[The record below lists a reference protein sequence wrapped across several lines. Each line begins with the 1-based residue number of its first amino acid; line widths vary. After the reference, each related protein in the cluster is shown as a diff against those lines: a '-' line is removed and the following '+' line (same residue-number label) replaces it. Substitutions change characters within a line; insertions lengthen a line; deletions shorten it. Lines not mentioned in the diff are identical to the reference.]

1 MKTEIAE
8 IYYKSDFKFV
18 LHLFDATETEI
29 FGPQFDWRAR
39 FYTGAK
45 SFVAQCIGGV
55 CTNCYVDDEG
65 AVHIV
70 ANSHGLAPG
79 ELLCEFRAFIDS
91 ERFPDGT
98 EDVIHAAPL
107 GIVLTMSHCDCPRE
121 LSATVQLP
129 AYVRNLDQ
137 NLAAIEEAIGCS
149 LDEIN
154 RRLEQLLG
162 REPAEVPS
170 TPVEAVGKRGI
181 TPAYLTR
188 GAIPFHAET
197 GRVYRNCGY
206 IKYGPVTPGEPKT
219 IVPPTVLTLNRFL
232 NEEDPVVLQ
241 LRDGARYDLEFG
253 EVHNP
258 EKYVMPRAYIT
269 NYSVTEFPY
278 IRKNAAGEF
287 ELLEEGDVDV
297 VDRALAPPVIP
308 MMPKGFE
315 PTDYESKPAAIAA
328 LLGVGVHCIELQRRK
343 KKKGALR
350 KKWAKST
357 GNGNFKSEPTGWL
370 QGVFRV
376 RFVRKKIKSEW
387 TYFSAKGRSIQQI

>member
-18 LHLFDATETEI
+18 LHLFDATDTEI
-29 FGPQFDWRAR
+29 IDPQFDWRAR

-65 AVHIV
+65 LVHVV

-91 ERFPDGT
+91 EQFPDGT

-129 AYVRNLDQ
+129 AYVRNLDRG
-137 NLAAIEEAIGCS
+137 LAAIEDAIGCS

-154 RRLEQLLG
+154 TRLEQLLG

-170 TPVEAVGKRGI
+170 TPVETVGKRGI
-181 TPAYLTR
+181 TPTYLTR
-188 GAIPFHAET
+188 GAIPFHAEP

-206 IKYGPVTPGEPKT
+206 IKYGMVTPDRPK
-219 IVPPTVLTLNRFL
+219 VVEPPTVHLSNKIQ
-232 NEEDPVVLQ
+232 EEYSPVELQ
-241 LRDGARYDLEFG
+241 LGNGLEFG
-253 EVHNP
+253 EIESEGGGINLRV
-258 EKYVMPRAYIT
+258 YIT
-269 NYSVTEFPY
+269 NYPVSEFPY

-287 ELLEEGDVDV
+287 ELLTEGDVDV

-308 MMPKGFE
+308 PIPEEFDPLNHANKLE
-315 PTDYESKPAAIAA
+315 AVAT
-328 LLGVGVHCIELQRRK
+328 LLGVPDGSIELQRRK
-343 KKKGALR
+343 KTNQKR
-350 KKWAKST
+350 KKWANVT
-357 GNGNFKSEPTGWL
+357 GKGSEKCPATGWL

-376 RFVRKKIKSEW
+376 RFVRQKIKSDW
-387 TYFSAKGRSIQQI
+387 TYFSAKGRSIQPI

>member
-18 LHLFDATETEI
+18 LHLFDATGAEI

-98 EDVIHAAPL
+98 EDVIHAAPI

-137 NLAAIEEAIGCS
+137 NLAAIEAAIGCS

-154 RRLEQLLG
+154 SRLEQLLG
-162 REPAEVPS
+162 RELAEQPS
-170 TPVEAVGKRGI
+170 SPVEPIGKRGI
-181 TPAYLTR
+181 TPTYLTR
-188 GAIPFHAET
+188 GAIPFNAEP

-206 IKYGPVTPGEPKT
+206 IKYGTVADTPRIIE
-219 IVPPTVLTLNRFL
+219 PPTVHLPKKI
-232 NEEDPVVLQ
+232 EEKRNPVELQ
-241 LRDGARYDLEFG
+241 LQDGAFTYIEFG
-253 EVHNP
+253 EVGP
-258 EKYVMPRAYIT
+258 VDGFLTPRVYIT
-269 NYSVTEFPY
+269 NYSVFEFPY

-287 ELLEEGDVDV
+287 ELLTEGDVDV

-308 MMPKGFE
+308 PGPEEFE
-315 PTDYESKPAAIAA
+315 PLNYANKQEAVAA
-328 LLGVGVHCIELQRRK
+328 LLGVPKGAIELQRRK
-343 KKKGALR
+343 KTNQKR
-350 KKWAKST
+350 KKWAKVT
-357 GNGNFKSEPTGWL
+357 GIGNEKCPATAWL

-376 RFVRKKIKSEW
+376 RFVRQKIKSDW
-387 TYFSAKGRSIQQI
+387 TYFSAKNRSIQPI